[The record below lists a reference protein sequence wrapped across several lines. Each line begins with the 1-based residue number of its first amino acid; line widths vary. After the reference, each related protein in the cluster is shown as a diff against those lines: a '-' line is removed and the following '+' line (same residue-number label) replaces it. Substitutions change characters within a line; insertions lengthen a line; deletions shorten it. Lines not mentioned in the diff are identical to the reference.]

1 MTKPLSLQEIERLY
15 IQGDRDLHQGRY
27 SEAIAAFEQLLQI
40 VDADEGLYFNIQR
53 NLIKAYQQNQQ
64 LEQAI
69 ALGRL
74 IADSDIATN
83 VLWGKNYLRRLSPDE
98 QKPIAAEPESEP
110 NIDAVPNIQPKT
122 LAEFKQ
128 YCEANLLEHLKALE
142 RKRKS
147 TLRTIFIS
155 AIICLI
161 LTWCISFSLSYWITA
176 NNSLLFY
183 VYCLILPASAWVI
196 FGRGCIYNYKIGF
209 KRNIVQNIVE
219 FISDRDRQLN
229 YAAHLFIEN
238 KRQTIMAFT
247 RSQILRDE
255 ILEPDHLEQED
266 CVYGTI
272 GDTDIFF
279 AEILAENRKGGH
291 LDEFGSENYRHKS
304 VLFRGLFFEARFAK
318 NFASRTFV
326 LPNDI
331 KGKISLLHN
340 WRGELI
346 KLEDPEFERR
356 FRVYGDSQT
365 ESRYILSTN
374 LMSRLVDFNHKAGRK
389 VYLSFV
395 DGFVYVAIPYRHN
408 LFEPRLFNSM
418 MSFTPL
424 KEYFQ
429 DLQLMIGIVEDLNL
443 NLRIWG

>member
-1 MTKPLSLQEIERLY
+1 LTKPLSLQEIERLY

-27 SEAIAAFEQLLQI
+27 SEAIATFEQLLQI
-40 VDADEGLYFNIQR
+40 VDTHEGLYFNIQR
-53 NLIKAYQQNQQ
+53 NLIKAYEQNQQ

-69 ALGRL
+69 ALCKF
-74 IADSDIATN
+74 IADSDIASN
-83 VLWGKNYLRRLSPDE
+83 ALWGQNYLKRLSPNE
-98 QKPIAAEPESEP
+98 QKPIAEPESEL
-110 NIDAVPNIQPKT
+110 NINAVSTIQPKT

-128 YCEANLLEHLKALE
+128 YCEANLLEHLKTLE
-142 RKRKS
+142 CKRKS

-161 LTWCISFSLSYWITA
+161 LTWCISFSLSYWIRA

-196 FGRGCIYNYKIGF
+196 FCRGCIYNYKIGF
-209 KRNIVQNIVE
+209 KRNIVENIVE

-255 ILEPDHLEQED
+255 IAEPDYLEQED

-272 GDTDIFF
+272 GDTNIFF
-279 AEILAENRKGGH
+279 AEILAENRKGGY

-318 NFASRTFV
+318 NFVSRTFV

-346 KLEDPEFERR
+346 KLEDPEFERI

-395 DGFVYVAIPYRHN
+395 DGFLYVAIPYRHN

-443 NLRIWG
+443 NRRIWQ